1 MRKTILSSLI
11 ALSTLLSPFN
21 VYAAEKFNYEEFID
35 DVKIESDRTKIS
47 IKWSEVPD
55 AVTYK
60 IYYGDS
66 EVYNGTEDKFVHN
79 NLVSGKP
86 YNYTLMA
93 VNSDEEV
100 IAKIT
105 LSTKTTESQEKDLK
119 SIDQSGDSPVTDLN
133 ITTISNGEFIKF
145 DWNDISH
152 VDDFE
157 VIKNGTAVDIISES
171 EFKDKLDG
179 EEKEKV
185 VYEFRGKIPVSEQE
199 KGNRLSKI
207 EKNDS
212 EQRNKSA
219 KTEDLLYDYV
229 SIIKVVDKKKLKSLV
244 NLSNNEV
251 DNVKLR
257 YTTFIGDPYVDNPV
271 PYALRLTGD
280 DWEEEVEYF
289 GGDNRGFAVSHSR
302 FRTQVNIEADFTDE
316 LLDIDKAVNKTTMYD
331 KNKKLLNTARASSS
345 GVKLNKNVV
354 NQDEMDFRLNHS
366 VGIPYLEDS
375 FEFTPPAIDYRMDA
389 EIFREDGS
397 YQIDGWHDGAPSHEL
412 YISFDN
418 GPYEEVFTHD
428 LYDFFYLFEVTPKH
442 YFDISN

>member
-1 MRKTILSSLI
+1 MKKVILSSLV
-11 ALSTLLSPFN
+11 ALTTLLGPFN
-21 VYAAEKFNYEEFID
+21 VYAAEKFNYEEFIN
-35 DVKIESDRTKIS
+35 DVKIDSDENQIT

-55 AVTYK
+55 AVAYRV
-60 IYYGDS
+60 YHGDS
-66 EVYNGTEDKFVHN
+66 EVYNGTNDSFVHDD
-79 NLVSGKP
+79 LESGKP

-105 LSTKTTESQEKDLK
+105 LGTKTINPKKKTLRSN
-119 SIDQSGDSPVTDLN
+119 DSSNDFLVNDVN
-133 ITTISNGEFIKF
+133 VATISNGEFIRF
-145 DWNDISH
+145 DWNNVPD
-152 VDDFE
+152 VEEFE
-157 VIKNGTAVDIISES
+157 VIKNGTVVDKISES
-171 EFKDKLDG
+171 EFSDEVDG
-179 EEKEKV
+179 GKEKV
-185 VYEFRGKIPVSEQE
+185 VYEFRGKIPVNKQE
-199 KGNRLSKI
+199 REIRLSKI
-207 EKNDS
+207 EKNIS
-212 EQRNKSA
+212 EQGDASL

-229 SIIKVVDKKKLKSLV
+229 SIIKVVDKKKLKSLA

-251 DNVKLR
+251 DNVKIR
-257 YTTFIGDPYVDNPV
+257 YTTFIGDKYVENPV
-271 PYALRLTGD
+271 PYALRLTGE

-289 GGDNRGFAVSHSR
+289 GGDNRDFAVSHSR

-316 LLDIDKAVNKTTMYD
+316 LLDIDKDVNKTTMYD
-331 KNKKLLNTARASSS
+331 KNKNLLSTARASSS
-345 GVKLNKNVV
+345 GIKLNKNVV

-375 FEFTPPAIDYRMDA
+375 FEFTPPEIDYRMDG

-397 YQIDGWHDGAPSHEL
+397 YRFDGWHDGAPSHEL